1 MIARRK
7 AIFIWKERLKLLTPN
22 EFRKRWNPKVYPFV
36 HYEED
41 KLKNL
46 DIPVVCKQFLLNAG
60 LPESA
65 APFLNFDSTKNGS
78 LLSLKEK
85 YNLDA
90 SYERNIYLG
99 FTGEGN
105 ISSIKEPSG
114 VVVCIDQETMEE
126 IYVNQSILQLAEC
139 ILEYSEFLKR
149 IKDVN
154 GRHAYLN
161 RECKKE
167 DLEVIIEK
175 FIEIDEGCLNHNTL
189 WNEEINLFNQD

>member
-1 MIARRK
+1 MN
-7 AIFIWKERLKLLTPN
+7 PN
-22 EFRKRWNPKVYPFV
+22 EFLKRWNQKVYPLV

-41 KLKNL
+41 KLKNS
-46 DIPVVCKQFLLNAG
+46 DIPVACKYFLLKSG

-65 APFLNFDSTKNGS
+65 APFLNFESTKNGT
-78 LLSLKEK
+78 LLTLKEK
-85 YNLDA
+85 YNVDA

-105 ISSIKEPSG
+105 ILSMKVPSG
-114 VVVCIDQETMEE
+114 MVVCIDHETMEE
-126 IYVNQSILQLAEC
+126 VYVNQSIPQLAEC
-139 ILEYSEFLKR
+139 MLEYSEFIKR
-149 IKDVN
+149 IKEVN

-175 FIEIDEGCLNHNTL
+175 FIEIDKDCLNHNTF
-189 WNEEINLFNQD
+189 WNEEINLFHKD

>member
-1 MIARRK
+1 MN
-7 AIFIWKERLKLLTPN
+7 PN
-22 EFRKRWNPKVYPFV
+22 EFRKRWNQKVYPFV

-46 DIPVVCKQFLLNAG
+46 DIPVLCKHFLLTAG

-65 APFLNFDSTKNGS
+65 VPFLNFESTKNGS

-85 YNLDA
+85 YNVDA

-105 ISSIKEPSG
+105 ILSMKVPSG
-114 VVVCIDQETMEE
+114 MVVCIDHETMEE
-126 IYVNQSILQLAEC
+126 VYVNQSIPQLAEC
-139 ILEYSEFLKR
+139 ILEYSEFIKR
-149 IKDVN
+149 IKEVN

-161 RECKKE
+161 RECKKG
-167 DLEVIIEK
+167 DLEVMIEK
-175 FIEIDEGCLNHNTL
+175 FIEIDEDCLNHNTF